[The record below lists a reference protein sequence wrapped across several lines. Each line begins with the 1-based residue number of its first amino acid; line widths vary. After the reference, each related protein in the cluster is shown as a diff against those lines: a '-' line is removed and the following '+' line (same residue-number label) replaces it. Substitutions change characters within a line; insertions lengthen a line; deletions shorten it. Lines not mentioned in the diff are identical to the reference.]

1 MLLNY
6 YCNMIKREITQELKQ
21 LANDY
26 PIVTLIGPRQSG
38 KTTLAKMTFADYSYC
53 SLEDPD
59 IRNFAQNDPRSF
71 LKKYNK
77 NVIFDEIQRIP
88 ELLSYLQ
95 SMVDENDIKGRFI
108 LTGSYQLQ
116 LRAEI
121 TQSLAGR
128 TAVLSLLPLTI
139 SEATTVNK
147 EMSRDELLYRGFFPR
162 IYQDKLNPTKFY
174 ANYYRTYI
182 ERDVRQLI
190 NLKNVSLFE
199 KFLKLLAGRVGQV
212 INYNSLSNDIGV
224 SAVTLKEWLSVL
236 EVSFIIFKLE
246 PYFEN
251 FGKRVIK
258 SPKIYF
264 NDTGLLVYLLDIDS
278 GNIIG
283 RDPLIGNIFEN
294 LIVLELM
301 KARYN
306 QGLNPNI
313 YFFRDSN
320 GLEVDIIYKKGSQL
334 IPIEIKSA
342 ATFNKV
348 FAKSIH
354 KFQKLTAKAQ
364 KGFVVYAG
372 DFTAK
377 TETYSIVNYRN
388 CHLLTSNKLKNS

>member
-1 MLLNY
+1 MDLS
-6 YCNMIKREITQELKQ
+6 YCYGMITREITQELRLVVSQ
-21 LANDY
+21 Y
-26 PIVTLIGPRQSG
+26 PIVTIIGPRQSG
-38 KTTLAKMTFADYSYC
+38 KTTLAKMTFPDYSYC
-53 SLEDPD
+53 TLEDPD
-59 IRNFAQNDPRSF
+59 IREFASQDPRSF

-77 NVIFDEIQRIP
+77 NTIFDEIQRVP

-95 SMVDENDIKGRFI
+95 ALVDEDNSKGRFI
-108 LTGSYQLQ
+108 LTGSHQLK

-121 TQSLAGR
+121 SQSLAGR
-128 TAVLSLLPLTI
+128 MALLTLLPFTI
-139 SEATTVNK
+139 AEASQLSTFK
-147 EMSRDELLYRGFFPR
+147 SRDALLYTGFFPR
-162 IYQDKLNPTKFY
+162 VHQDKLNPTKAY
-174 ANYYRTYI
+174 ANYYSTYI

-212 INYNSLSNDIGV
+212 INFNSLSNDVGV
-224 SAVTLKEWLSVL
+224 TAVTLKEWLSVL
-236 EVSFIIFKLE
+236 EASFITFKLE

-264 NDTGLLVYLLDIDS
+264 NDTGLLAYLLDIDS
-278 GNIIG
+278 DKIIG

-294 LIVLELM
+294 LVILELI
-301 KARYN
+301 KARLN

-320 GLEVDIIYKKGSQL
+320 GLKVDVIYKQASRL

-348 FAKSIH
+348 FAKTIT
-354 KFQKLTAKAQ
+354 KFQKLTTKAQ
-364 KGFVVYAG
+364 KGYVVYAG
-372 DFTAK
+372 DFTAQ
-377 TETYSIVNYRN
+377 TDTYSIVNYIDSR
-388 CHLLTSNKLKNS
+388 LMVNS

>member
-1 MLLNY
+1 
-6 YCNMIKREITQELKQ
+6 MINREITPELRL
-21 LANDY
+21 LASQY
-26 PIVTLIGPRQSG
+26 PVVTIIGPRQSG
-38 KTTLAKMTFADYSYC
+38 KTTLAKMTFPDYAYC
-53 SLEDPD
+53 TLEDPD
-59 IRNFAQNDPRSF
+59 IRKFASQDPRSF
-71 LKKYNK
+71 LQKYNK
-77 NVIFDEIQRIP
+77 KAIFDEIQRVP

-95 SMVDENDIKGRFI
+95 ALVDEDDSKGRFI
-108 LTGSYQLQ
+108 LTGSHQLK

-121 TQSLAGR
+121 SQSLAGR
-128 TAVLSLLPLTI
+128 TALLTLLPFTIAEAWQLT
-139 SEATTVNK
+139 TLK
-147 EMSRDELLYRGFFPR
+147 SRDTLLYTGLFPR
-162 IYQDKLNPTKFY
+162 VHQDKLNPTKAY
-174 ANYYRTYI
+174 ANYYSTYI

-212 INYNSLSNDIGV
+212 INFNSLSNDIGV

-236 EVSFIIFKLE
+236 EASFIIFRLE

-264 NDTGLLVYLLDIDS
+264 NDTGLLAYLLDIDS
-278 GNIIG
+278 DKIIG
-283 RDPLIGNIFEN
+283 RDPLIGSIFEN
-294 LIVLELM
+294 LVVLELM

-320 GLEVDIIYKKGSQL
+320 GFKVDVIYKKGSQL

-342 ATFNKV
+342 ATFNRI

-354 KFQKLTAKAQ
+354 KFQKLTPKAKN
-364 KGFVVYAG
+364 GYVVYSG
-372 DFTAK
+372 DFTAQ
-377 TETYSIVNYRN
+377 TDTYSIVNYIDST
-388 CHLLTSNKLKNS
+388 LIIKNISP

>member
-1 MLLNY
+1 MILSY
-6 YCNMIKREITQELKQ
+6 YCDMIKREITQELTQ
-21 LANDY
+21 LASQY
-26 PIVTLIGPRQSG
+26 PVVTIIGPRQSG
-38 KTTLAKMTFADYSYC
+38 KTTLAKMTFPDYSYC
-53 SLEDPD
+53 TLEDPD
-59 IRNFAQNDPRSF
+59 IREFASKDPRSF
-71 LKKYNK
+71 LQKYNK
-77 NVIFDEIQRIP
+77 NTIFDEIQRVP

-95 SMVDENDIKGRFI
+95 ALVDKDNSKGRFI
-108 LTGSYQLQ
+108 LTGSHQLK

-121 TQSLAGR
+121 SQSLAGR
-128 TAVLSLLPLTI
+128 TALLTLLPFTIAEASQLT
-139 SEATTVNK
+139 TFT
-147 EMSRDELLYRGFFPR
+147 SRDALLYTGFFPR
-162 IYQDKLNPTKFY
+162 VHQDKLNATKFY
-174 ANYYRTYI
+174 ANYYSTYI

-236 EVSFIIFKLE
+236 EASFIIFKLE

-264 NDTGLLVYLLDIDS
+264 NDTGLLAYLLDIDS
-278 GNIIG
+278 DKIIG
-283 RDPLIGNIFEN
+283 RDPLIGSIFEN

-301 KARYN
+301 KARLN

-320 GLEVDIIYKKGSQL
+320 GLEVDVIYKQASQL

-348 FAKSIH
+348 FVKSIH
-354 KFQKLTAKAQ
+354 KFQKLTSKAQ
-364 KGFVVYAG
+364 MGYVVYGG
-372 DFTAK
+372 DFTVT
-377 TETYSIVNYRN
+377 TESYEVVNY
-388 CHLLTSNKLKNS
+388 HNSRVIFE

>member
-1 MLLNY
+1 M
-6 YCNMIKREITQELKQ
+6 
-21 LANDY
+21 
-26 PIVTLIGPRQSG
+26 
-38 KTTLAKMTFADYSYC
+38 
-53 SLEDPD
+53 
-59 IRNFAQNDPRSF
+59 
-71 LKKYNK
+71 
-77 NVIFDEIQRIP
+77 P

-95 SMVDENDIKGRFI
+95 ALVDEDNSEGRFI
-108 LTGSYQLQ
+108 VTGSHQLK

-121 TQSLAGR
+121 SQSLAGR
-128 TAVLSLLPLTI
+128 TALLTLLPFTIAEASQLT
-139 SEATTVNK
+139 TFK
-147 EMSRDELLYRGFFPR
+147 SRDTLLYTGFFPR
-162 IYQDKLNPTKFY
+162 VHQDKLNPTKAY
-174 ANYYRTYI
+174 ANYYSTYI

-236 EVSFIIFKLE
+236 EASFIIFKLE

-264 NDTGLLVYLLDIDS
+264 NDTGLLAYLLDIDS

-283 RDPLIGNIFEN
+283 RDPLIGSIFEN

-354 KFQKLTAKAQ
+354 KFQKLTPKAQ

-372 DFTAK
+372 DFTAQ

-388 CHLLTSNKLKNS
+388 CPLVVI